1 MPELRWILLGLGV
14 LFCLGLW
21 WRESRRPRQAVST
34 MSRASEPARQEPVI
48 APPEAPRHVLV
59 DEPEE
64 FQIPPEPIAIP
75 ELESDPDA
83 TPPVPLTTPEPAPIV
98 VAQERLARELFSK
111 PVAEMLERIEPILGD
126 TEIIDADAPGVE
138 PLRPP
143 EEKIVTLRLAA
154 PPLERF
160 GGRELV
166 EALRAVG
173 LEHGKFSIFHK
184 LSANGATLMS
194 VASLVEPGTFDL
206 DRIEAQRFPGVS
218 LFAVLPGP
226 MDAGATLD
234 MMIGIARD
242 LATRLRGVLQDERG
256 TPMSPQRLADLRV
269 GLMEWQRRADAAT

>member
-14 LFCLGLW
+14 LFCIGLW
-21 WRESRRPRQAVST
+21 WRESRRPRQAVS
-34 MSRASEPARQEPVI
+34 SIARAGEPARQDPVI
-48 APPEAPRHVLV
+48 APPESPRHVLV
-59 DEPEE
+59 EEAVEAEPE
-64 FQIPPEPIAIP
+64 PPEFRSPVI
-75 ELESDPDA
+75 LDDPA
-83 TPPVPLTTPEPAPIV
+83 PAPEPEPVLEPPPIV
-98 VAQERLARELFSK
+98 VAQERLARELFSR

-138 PLRPP
+138 PLRAAD
-143 EEKIVTLRLAA
+143 EKIVTLRLAA

-160 GGRELV
+160 EGRALA

-184 LSANGATLMS
+184 FAPNGATLMS

-226 MDAGATLD
+226 MEAGATLD
-234 MMIGIARD
+234 MMVGIARD
-242 LATRLRGVLQDERG
+242 LAARLRGVIQDERG
-256 TPMSPQRLADLRV
+256 VPMSPQRLADLRV
-269 GLMEWQRRADAAT
+269 GLMEWQRRADAAI